1 MSPPS
6 SYLTSID
13 RACVYCEPRPLKQWW
28 RSHANAINRWL
39 YTRLMIQSG
48 RASFIVLSSETDPA
62 EISNLLGLDPT
73 SVTNAGTPRSSG
85 RVTDHHTWSVDT
97 GEVDNTS
104 DDQTGTHA
112 VRTLLRLIQ
121 PALGKLSNLPP
132 DCEARIQWSAYSDS
146 VQGGFVMPA
155 DLAAAIGEF
164 GVDVYG
170 TVYLDD
176 LEDVHTDTSL
186 R

>member
-1 MSPPS
+1 
-6 SYLTSID
+6 
-13 RACVYCEPRPLKQWW
+13 
-28 RSHANAINRWL
+28 
-39 YTRLMIQSG
+39 MIQSG
-48 RASFIVLSSETDPA
+48 LASFVVSSSETDPA
-62 EISNLLGLDPT
+62 AISKLLGLDPT
-73 SVTNAGTPRSSG
+73 SVTNAGTPRKSG
-85 RVTDHHTWSVDT
+85 RVTSHHTWSIDI
-97 GEVDNTS
+97 GEVDNES
-104 DDQTGTHA
+104 DDQTGTRA

-121 PALGKLSNLPP
+121 PALGAVSNLPP

-176 LEDVHTDTSL
+176 LEDVHANASL
-186 R
+186 H

>member
-1 MSPPS
+1 
-6 SYLTSID
+6 
-13 RACVYCEPRPLKQWW
+13 
-28 RSHANAINRWL
+28 
-39 YTRLMIQSG
+39 MIQSS
-48 RASFIVLSSETDPA
+48 RASFIVSSSETDPEA
-62 EISNLLGLDPT
+62 ISNLLGLEPT
-73 SVTNAGTPRSSG
+73 RVMNAGTPRESG
-85 RVTDHHTWSVDT
+85 RVSDHHTWSIDT

-104 DDQTGTHA
+104 DDQTGTGA
-112 VRTLLRLIQ
+112 VRTLLELIQ
-121 PALGKLSNLPP
+121 PALGRVSHLSP
-132 DCEARIQWSAYSDS
+132 DCEPRIQWSAYSDS

-176 LEDVHTDTSL
+176 IEDVHAHASL